1 MSGSASRLRAEISF
15 MGKVRVVFFI
25 LNEVSG
31 KITSH
36 SGEQYLY
43 FVESYAK
50 TEMRKTGACSA
61 TCSGG
66 WTPHPVIVV

>member
-1 MSGSASRLRAEISF
+1 M
-15 MGKVRVVFFI
+15 FFSENKCC
-25 LNEVSG
+25 LHVLDEVSG

-43 FVESYAK
+43 FVELYAK

-61 TCSGG
+61 TCSVKGG
-66 WTPHPVIVV
+66 GLHYRFP